1 MDATDTMIAPQTE
14 QNRGLHGPFL
24 ERAAGGDGTNRGIGL
39 GAFLVMRLV
48 DQFRVDTA
56 NSGRNA
62 LNYQCFSTRS
72 YIADIRPQCETSA
85 MLYEVTRVAQV
96 AIESDDRR
104 LLFPPLLA
112 LACHFEDRL
121 SFDEGLDVIETALQ
135 LSDGRDAEDE
145 VAAFLLK
152 ARILRTAS
160 RYPAARSAYEHAGAM
175 AQRLGD
181 ERSTMLG
188 RIGCGI
194 VARQVGNLPESE
206 QLLEKVIEDAKALGD
221 RDAQARGC
229 QDLACTLY
237 HAGRIQEAAPLAF
250 QAYELFEATA
260 DKVRSLSD
268 TGVMLKALGHY
279 SAARNAFDLVLSGDL
294 TPDVRARTELE
305 CLEVSAL
312 IGDRLSFERWRHAVN
327 EKYEKLPP
335 DVQMDFELQVGTGL
349 SLFEEHDRAE
359 APIQRAIKIAEQ
371 YGMAERVFFAEGQ
384 LAEVRER
391 RAMPNKAFEQSKTR
405 RGQSNGVQNTIDR
418 LEVLAASARG

>member
-1 MDATDTMIAPQTE
+1 MIAPQTE

-104 LLFPPLLA
+104 LLSPPLLA

-145 VAAFLLK
+145 V
-152 ARILRTAS
+152 
-160 RYPAARSAYEHAGAM
+160 
-175 AQRLGD
+175 
-181 ERSTMLG
+181 
-188 RIGCGI
+188 
-194 VARQVGNLPESE
+194 PESE

-260 DKVRSLSD
+260 DKARSLSD

-312 IGDRLSFERWRHAVN
+312 IGDRLSFERWRQAVN